1 MSSLTD
7 APREPRRWPLQ
18 FLQISLTVTAL
29 LMFGQAVLAGLF
41 MGGQPSAFGWH
52 REMATVAGIAVM
64 VSIVAAILAR
74 RLGRAPRW
82 PIWATTGLLAL
93 MSLLAFAG
101 FRSLPAL
108 HVPLAVIT
116 ILLATGLAA
125 WAWRYRPAAAAAA
138 TAATGRRA
146 SDDRARAEPPTSAPV
161 S

>member
-1 MSSLTD
+1 MSSINET
-7 APREPRRWPLQ
+7 ARETRRWPMR
-18 FLQISLTVTAL
+18 FLRISLTVTAL

-41 MGGQPSAFGWH
+41 MGGESSAFGWH
-52 REMATVAGIAVM
+52 REMATVAGIALM

-74 RLGRAPRW
+74 RLGQAPQW

-101 FRSLPAL
+101 FRSLTAL

-116 ILLATGLAA
+116 ILLAAALAV
-125 WAWRYRPAAAAAA
+125 WALRYQPAAAG
-138 TAATGRRA
+138 TPDQRA
-146 SDDRARAEPPTSAPV
+146 SDDRARTESPTSASV

>member
-1 MSSLTD
+1 MSSINQT
-7 APREPRRWPLQ
+7 ARGTRRWPMR
-18 FLQISLTVTAL
+18 FLRISLTVTAL

-41 MGGQPSAFGWH
+41 MGGQSSAFGWH
-52 REMATVAGIAVM
+52 REMATVAGIALM

-74 RLGRAPRW
+74 RLGQSPLW

-101 FRSLPAL
+101 FRSLTSL

-116 ILLATGLAA
+116 ILLAAALAA
-125 WAWRYRPAAAAAA
+125 WALRYQPAEAA
-138 TAATGRRA
+138 TTDARTR
-146 SDDRARAEPPTSAPV
+146 DDHARTESPTSASV

>member
-1 MSSLTD
+1 MSSISETARD
-7 APREPRRWPLQ
+7 ARRWPLR
-18 FLQISLTVTAL
+18 FLRIALTVTAL

-41 MGGQPSAFGWH
+41 MGGQSSAFAWH

-101 FRSLPAL
+101 FRSLTAL

-116 ILLATGLAA
+116 ILFAAGLAA
-125 WAWRYRPAAAAAA
+125 WALRYQPVAPAATTDRR
-138 TAATGRRA
+138 TA
-146 SDDRARAEPPTSAPV
+146 DDRARTESPVSAPA